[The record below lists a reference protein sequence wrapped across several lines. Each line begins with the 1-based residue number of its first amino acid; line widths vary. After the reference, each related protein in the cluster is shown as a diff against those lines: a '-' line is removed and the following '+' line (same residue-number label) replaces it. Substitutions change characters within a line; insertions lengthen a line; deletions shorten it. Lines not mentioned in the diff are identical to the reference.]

1 MTRPDPRASAMTEDR
16 GPDSLEAN
24 LRRLL
29 KQYGLWGYHPLNSVG
44 SEKGWVDWVILGP
57 AGAIFA
63 ELKSQYGKPSS
74 EQIQVGYMLRRAGLR
89 YVLWRPSDY
98 YAGTIEQAL
107 RDLAGV
113 QAELFGDAS
122 LVAS

>member
-1 MTRPDPRASAMTEDR
+1 MKTDPRAAHMPEDR
-16 GPDSLEAN
+16 GPDSLDAN

-29 KQYGLWGYHPLNSVG
+29 RQYGLWGYHPLSSVG

-63 ELKSQYGKPSS
+63 ELKSEYGRPSP
-74 EQIQVGYMLRRAGLR
+74 EQVKVGYMLRRAGLR
-89 YVLWRPSDY
+89 YVLWRPSDF
-98 YAGTIEQAL
+98 YAGKIEQAL

-122 LVAS
+122 